1 MRQQT
6 RGDGLGEEGDEKKE
20 ILDRWLESVEQEAH
34 HDHPDESP
42 ERLEGEDGGHVADLD
57 SNEVLEVQQG
67 RTPD

>member
-1 MRQQT
+1 MRQKT
-6 RGDGLGEEGDEKKE
+6 RGDGLGEEGDEEEE
-20 ILDRWLESVEQEAH
+20 ILNRWLESVEQEPH
-34 HDHPDESP
+34 QDHPDESP